1 MQIVVESE
9 TLVLDIIEQRALL
22 HYHFLESCMLLGET
36 FLYVLCVGS
45 HLGRFHQ
52 LLNIRQRACEIR
64 GTLGEPFLQMRVV
77 LIVGCGYYDLV
88 VLQLEAFSHV
98 VHLCLNGAQSCLILQ
113 YQFGVSATEM
123 SREQVDHTVE

>member
-36 FLYVLCVGS
+36 FLYVLRVGS

-77 LIVGCGYYDLV
+77 LIVGCGYYDWLYCN
-88 VLQLEAFSHV
+88 LKR
-98 VHLCLNGAQSCLILQ
+98 
-113 YQFGVSATEM
+113 SATSYICVLM
-123 SREQVDHTVE
+123 VPSRALYSNISLG